1 MTIDLGDGLL
11 DDVIWAVL
19 QFSKYQRVGEGGGE
33 ALEVEYGAVD
43 SEGGS
48 SLVLVVEDS
57 FWKETFEAAD
67 VFVCDVVVEGVVVGL
82 NRAMPKLIDMG
93 LL

>member
-1 MTIDLGDGLL
+1 MIDLGDGLL

-43 SEGGS
+43 S
-48 SLVLVVEDS
+48 
-57 FWKETFEAAD
+57 
-67 VFVCDVVVEGVVVGL
+67 
-82 NRAMPKLIDMG
+82 
-93 LL
+93 